1 MKNPIPLLALLL
13 AGWIAGMSYFTRQ
26 SCGDCS
32 NPGTL
37 LAPAVSGVQNLTKS
51 LLIADNANNF
61 SAKTDDN
68 LTFNA
73 SAFAYQQPISD
84 KLKNTFKEVAAYL
97 RNHPERSILVNG
109 LYGEAETNKSIFP
122 NLGIA
127 RAQGVKRLLE
137 EYGCPEKQ
145 INIAALKSPM
155 TNDSLMIG
163 GANYTFM
170 DTPKA
175 DGTDLLKKL
184 DKTITLYFDTN
195 ANSLTLSEEQRAFFA
210 DLTTYLNKN
219 PNATI
224 AVTGHTDNKGDEAKN
239 IQLSQDRAAFVKKY
253 LADNNINGNQIVP
266 AGKGPN
272 SPVADNATPEGRAK
286 NRRVEI
292 ALNKQ

>member
-32 NPGTL
+32 NPSTL
-37 LAPAVSGVQNLTKS
+37 STPAVSGVQNLTKS
-51 LLIADNANNF
+51 ILITDNAHGF

-68 LTFNA
+68 LTFSA
-73 SAFAYQQPISD
+73 SNVAYQQPISE
-84 KLKNTFKEVAAYL
+84 KLQNTFKQVVAYL
-97 RNHPERSILVNG
+97 KAHPERSILVNG
-109 LYGEAETNKSIFP
+109 LYGEKEINESIFP
-122 NLGIA
+122 NIGIA
-127 RAQGVKRLLE
+127 RAQGVKKLLE
-137 EYGCPEKQ
+137 GFGCPEKQ
-145 INIAALKSPM
+145 ISVAALMSPM

-175 DGTDLLKKL
+175 DAPDLAKKL

-195 ANSLTLSEEQRAFFA
+195 ANTLTLSDEQRAFFA
-210 DLTTYLNKN
+210 DLITYLNKN
-219 PNATI
+219 PKATI
-224 AVTGHTDNKGDEAKN
+224 AVTGHTDNKGEEAKN
-239 IQLSQDRAAFVKKY
+239 IKLSQDRAAFVKKY
-253 LADNNINGNQIVP
+253 LADNNINGDQMVP
-266 AGKGPN
+266 AGKGSN

-292 ALNKQ
+292 ALNK

>member
-32 NPGTL
+32 NPSTL
-37 LAPAVSGVQNLTKS
+37 STPAVSGVQNLTKS
-51 LLIADNANNF
+51 LLIADNAHSF
-61 SAKTDDN
+61 SATTDDN

-73 SAFAYQQPISD
+73 SNYAFQQPISE

-97 RNHPERSILVNG
+97 TTHPDRSILVNG
-109 LYGEAETNKSIFP
+109 LYGEKEINKSIFP

-127 RAQGVKRLLE
+127 RAQSVKKLLA

-145 INIAALKSPM
+145 IGIASLMSPM
-155 TNDSLMIG
+155 ANDSLMIG

-175 DGTDLLKKL
+175 DAPDLAKKL

-195 ANSLTLSEEQRAFFA
+195 ANTLTLSDEQRAFFA
-210 DLTTYLNKN
+210 DLITYLNKN
-219 PNATI
+219 PKATI
-224 AVTGHTDNKGDEAKN
+224 AVTGHTDNKGNEAKN
-239 IQLSQDRAAFVKKY
+239 IKLSQDRAAFVKQY

-272 SPVADNATPEGRAK
+272 SPVADNATLEGRAK

-292 ALNKQ
+292 ALNK

>member
-32 NPGTL
+32 NSGTL
-37 LAPAVSGVQNLTKS
+37 STPAVSGVQNLTKS
-51 LLIADNANNF
+51 LLIADNANSF

-73 SAFAYQQPISD
+73 SNFAYQQPISE
-84 KLKNTFKEVAAYL
+84 KLQNTFKEVATYL
-97 RNHPERSILVNG
+97 KAHPERSILVNG
-109 LYGEAETNKSIFP
+109 LYGQAEINKSIFP

-127 RAQGVKRLLE
+127 RAQGVKKLLE
-137 EYGCPEKQ
+137 GFGCPEKQ
-145 INIAALKSPM
+145 ISVAAVMSPM
-155 TNDSLMIG
+155 ANDSLMIG

-170 DTPKA
+170 DTPKSDA
-175 DGTDLLKKL
+175 PDLLKKL

-195 ANSLTLSEEQRAFFA
+195 ANSLTLSDEQRAFFA

-219 PNATI
+219 PKATI
-224 AVTGHTDNKGDEAKN
+224 AVTGHTDNKGDAAKN
-239 IQLSQDRAAFVKKY
+239 TILSQDRAAFVKKY

-292 ALNKQ
+292 ALNK